1 LKSASRRTRTEPQ
14 SQELRER
21 FPDFKGRVLLQ
32 DRPEVVEQAKEELK
46 TKGIEAQVHDMFTP
60 QTDKDMMSPRRNIKE
75 ISR

>member
-1 LKSASRRTRTEPQ
+1 
-14 SQELRER
+14 
-21 FPDFKGRVLLQ
+21 VLLQ